1 MEDNLKKNKKL
12 KMTSKNENGRR
23 PHFFLKN
30 KNDDLKKRKEDDLT
44 KQKMEHDLKRTKKMT
59 STTKNGRQPKK

>member
-1 MEDNLKKNKKL
+1 MKMEDDLI
-12 KMTSKNENGRR
+12 
-23 PHFFLKN
+23 FFLKN

-59 STTKNGRQPKK
+59 SKKIMEDNLKN